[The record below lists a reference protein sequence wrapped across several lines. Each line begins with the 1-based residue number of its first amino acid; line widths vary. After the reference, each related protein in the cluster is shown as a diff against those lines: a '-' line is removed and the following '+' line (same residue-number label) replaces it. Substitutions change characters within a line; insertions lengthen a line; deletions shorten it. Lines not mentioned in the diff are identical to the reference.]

1 MDHQLHL
8 RFRFLPDLQKRTLP
22 TVTQDMRV
30 AALVLSSVFFFRL
43 SYTVYNKEKRDCK
56 FLGFFFFS
64 PLHSIINHK
73 SLSQLTPHPYLSA
86 SSDPAHFQFNIKLFR
101 RVNKV
106 FPLRCQ
112 KERQSRFHFTK
123 CTSSTS
129 NLKIS

>member
-8 RFRFLPDLQKRTLP
+8 CFRFLPDLQKRTLP

-30 AALVLSSVFFFRL
+30 AALVLSSVFFL
-43 SYTVYNKEKRDCK
+43 DCPIQSTIKKRGIES
-56 FLGFFFFS
+56 FLLFFFS

-123 CTSSTS
+123 CTSSTG

>member
-1 MDHQLHL
+1 MYGPLVTFVFQIPS
-8 RFRFLPDLQKRTLP
+8 RFTEEDTSNSYLGYEGSCIGPEQRFFLDCPIQSTIKKRGIE
-22 TVTQDMRV
+22 
-30 AALVLSSVFFFRL
+30 S
-43 SYTVYNKEKRDCK
+43 
-56 FLGFFFFS
+56 FLFFFFS